1 MIGDSPFIVFTVI
14 AAPAVMTNAAAVMSL
29 TTANRLARAV
39 DRARA
44 LVAELKKPP
53 HGDPEER
60 QFHVR
65 EVEAARNRAE
75 LLIQALRC
83 FQVSFAAFAFAAL
96 LALIGASTSLVLPQ
110 AWSHVGLFLVLPCMV
125 VAVGGILLGARLIV
139 IESAV
144 AYTVLRE
151 ESAHVVRSLIITPK
165 E

>member
-1 MIGDSPFIVFTVI
+1 MGESPFLVFTVI
-14 AAPAVMTNAAAVMSL
+14 TAPAVMTNAAAVMSL

-53 HGDPEER
+53 EDDPEER
-60 QFHVR
+60 QFHLR

-83 FQVSFAAFAFAAL
+83 FQVSFAAFALAAM
-96 LALIGASTSLVLPQ
+96 LALIGASASLLVPQ
-110 AWSHVGLFLVLPCMV
+110 AWGHVGLFLVLPCMV
-125 VAVGGILLGARLIV
+125 IAVGGIIMGARLIIV
-139 IESAV
+139 ESAV

-165 E
+165 D